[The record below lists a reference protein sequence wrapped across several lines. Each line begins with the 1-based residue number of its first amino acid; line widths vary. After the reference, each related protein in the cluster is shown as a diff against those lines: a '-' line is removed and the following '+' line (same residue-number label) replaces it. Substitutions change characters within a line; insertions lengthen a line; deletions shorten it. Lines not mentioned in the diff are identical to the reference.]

1 MNMISA
7 CLTYFGRMHKYPFH
21 TTELS
26 RAELSCT
33 GLAGYASTIVSGKD
47 DVKGK

>member
-26 RAELSCT
+26 QSELYWT
-33 GLAGYASTIVSGKD
+33 GL
-47 DVKGK
+47 